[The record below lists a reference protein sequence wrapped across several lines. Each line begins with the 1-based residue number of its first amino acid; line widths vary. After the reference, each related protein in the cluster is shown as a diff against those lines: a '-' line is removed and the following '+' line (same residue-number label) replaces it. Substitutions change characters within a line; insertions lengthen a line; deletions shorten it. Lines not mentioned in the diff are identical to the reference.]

1 MFDLFCFLRDLPDPI
16 EAVDLKICNDALD
29 DLIGLEAGE
38 GYDDGEFEYERAEC
52 RYRQND
58 EPHKNEV
65 VLSTKPVSPPPE
77 TMPQRQGA
85 SYEVPIIETAST
97 QMN

>member
-1 MFDLFCFLRDLPDPI
+1 MFDLFCFLCDLPDPI

-65 VLSTKPVSPPPE
+65 VFE
-77 TMPQRQGA
+77 HEARF
-85 SYEVPIIETAST
+85 TAARDDAAKAGRFI
-97 QMN
+97 